1 MDFVSVKNDT
11 DKVELGMMSIVRSH
25 RQRPYWY
32 MLNHIQKVKTGET
45 AVDVCLC
52 CVTCVCVCVSAK
64 ACQLTSRILQTALQL
79 SSSRGCSL
87 QGVGLGLVAALRRKR
102 PAVKNTQVF
111 NETPCTP
118 LTVALTPYCSSLFNY
133 QQAHTPA
140 AVVLMNGC

>member
-52 CVTCVCVCVSAK
+52 CVTCVCVF
-64 ACQLTSRILQTALQL
+64 
-79 SSSRGCSL
+79 
-87 QGVGLGLVAALRRKR
+87 LRRLVNL
-102 PAVKNTQVF
+102 PAESYKQ
-111 NETPCTP
+111 PCN
-118 LTVALTPYCSSLFNY
+118 L
-133 QQAHTPA
+133 A
-140 AVVLMNGC
+140 AAEAVHYRV